1 VRKRAEMETAGQ
13 QRQRRPPQLSDS
25 CLITSATAP
34 LTDLGVFGDS
44 PCGGEKTERDRDPP
58 GNATRTR
65 LLSSTMVVS
74 VPAVVVALAKPNS
87 SFPCFVW
94 WRRPSFHV
102 ASDRAW
108 PGVLRARVATAC
120 LPNCDASRSR
130 WPPHQRR
137 KWPLWCLLLKMAALF
152 GVRAVRTS
160 DRNGRLGVR
169 SRSSK
174 GRSLFFL
181 AALNRAE
188 AAAIG
193 RSLRSLFRAL
203 AFRNNE
209 PLCFCNGIF

>member
-1 VRKRAEMETAGQ
+1 MRKRAEMETAGQ

-44 PCGGEKTERDRDPP
+44 PCGGKETERDRDPP

-65 LLSSTMVVS
+65 LLSSAMVVS

-120 LPNCDASRSR
+120 PPNCDASRSR
-130 WPPHQRR
+130 WPPHQRLKWPFWCLCSPHQR
-137 KWPLWCLLLKMAALF
+137 LKWPLWCPCSPHQRPKWPLGCPLPIEQRPLPFLF
-152 GVRAVRTS
+152 GRTKS
-160 DRNGRLGVR
+160 SRGRCHWP
-169 SRSSK
+169 
-174 GRSLFFL
+174 L
-181 AALNRAE
+181 AQKF
-188 AAAIG
+188 ISG
-193 RSLRSLFRAL
+193 T
-203 AFRNNE
+203 
-209 PLCFCNGIF
+209 GIQK